1 MHAGPGDGDI
11 STITNSLWA
20 CQGRSRQMPRL
31 INQTDLRMAAFRL
44 DLIGRYLRPHRK
56 TVVIGAIALVLV
68 NFLRVTIPLEVR
80 NVVDELQQGFSYAGI
95 LRQAGWIVVLTTT
108 MAVIRLIS
116 RQLVFGI
123 GRQVEVDLRQ
133 RLFEHML
140 RQEPN
145 WVQTTGSGEVISRA
159 TSDVENI
166 RRLLGFA
173 ILSLTNTLLAYTM
186 TLPAMLAIDPKLTLA
201 AVGLYPLMLGTV
213 RLFGGRMMRQQR
225 AQQEEL
231 AGLSNLIQED
241 LSGIGAIKIYGQ
253 EASEQDA
260 FSGLNRRYRDSAI
273 RLARTRSTLFPL
285 LEGISSISLLLLLAI
300 GSGQLEA
307 GTLSI
312 GGLVALIIYVEQLV
326 FPTALLGFTLNTFQ
340 TGQVSLERV
349 EELLQR
355 EPAIQDRTTT
365 TSIAK
370 KEHQPR
376 GRFEARNLKVRYDG
390 ADRDTLNGL
399 TFSIEPG
406 ELVAVVGAVG
416 CGKTTLARAFGRMVP
431 VGEGE
436 LFLDGVDITDLALQE
451 LRHEVAIVPQEGFLF
466 TSTLAD
472 NLRYGEPDA
481 DTAQVESA
489 ATQARLADDIKGF
502 PDGYETIV
510 GERGITLSGGQRQRT
525 ALGRALLVDAP
536 VLVLDDALA
545 SVYNNTAAAI
555 LDSIRAQDG
564 RTIVMISH
572 QLSAAAACD
581 RILVMDNGQ
590 IVQQG
595 HHNQLI
601 QVAGVYRR
609 LWEREQAVEGLDAVA
624 S

>member
-1 MHAGPGDGDI
+1 
-11 STITNSLWA
+11 
-20 CQGRSRQMPRL
+20 MPRL

-80 NVVDELQQGFSYAGI
+80 NVVDELQQGFSYTGI

-173 ILSLTNTLLAYTM
+173 ILSLTNTILAYAM

-253 EASEQDA
+253 ETSEQDA
-260 FSGLNRRYRDSAI
+260 FSGRNRRYRDSAI

-355 EPAIQDRTTT
+355 EPAIQDRPST
-365 TSIAK
+365 TSIIK
-370 KEHQPR
+370 QEHQPR
-376 GRFEARNLKVRYDG
+376 GRFEAHNLKVRYEG

-399 TFSIEPG
+399 TFTIEPG

-431 VGEGE
+431 VAEGE

-451 LRHEVAIVPQEGFLF
+451 LRHDVAIVPQEGFLF

-472 NLRYGEPDA
+472 NLRYGEPEA
-481 DTAQVESA
+481 DTAQVETA

-545 SVYNNTAAAI
+545 SVDNNTAAAI

-609 LWEREQAVEGLDAVA
+609 LWEREQAVEELDAMA